1 MPVLS
6 LTVGVLNIYVCF
18 LFTLQHSR
26 ELSAVKAEIA
36 SHNHELQELHTLLVG
51 PQQGD
56 RQQLDHSGLVQE
68 MRKEIVKLKSQVCVM
83 VCVCECVFVC
93 MYVLCVHVS
102 CECACVYEY
111 V

>member
-1 MPVLS
+1 VSVLS

-18 LFTLQHSR
+18 LSTLQHSR

-83 VCVCECVFVC
+83 VCVCGVYVSVCLCVCTCCVC
-93 MYVLCVHVS
+93 M
-102 CECACVYEY
+102 
-111 V
+111 